1 MWIDVI
7 LLEIMLVIDLVRFG
21 LEIIVYLVVLFLK
34 DWSFF
39 SLCFCVG
46 CLVFVIVW
54 LGKIK
59 LMEKKVIIL

>member
-7 LLEIMLVIDLVRFG
+7 LLEIMLVIDLERFG

-46 CLVFVIVW
+46 
-54 LGKIK
+54 
-59 LMEKKVIIL
+59 